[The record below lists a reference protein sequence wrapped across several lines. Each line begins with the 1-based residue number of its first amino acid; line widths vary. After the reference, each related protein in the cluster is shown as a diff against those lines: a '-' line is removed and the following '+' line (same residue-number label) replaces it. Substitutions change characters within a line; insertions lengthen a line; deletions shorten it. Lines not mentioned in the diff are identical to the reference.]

1 MSVLSVRPTS
11 FGPGGRAYGPD
22 LLGLVGFNAVAVTLV
37 PPCSVFDGR
46 LVEAV
51 GKLPAHVSGLTNLA
65 AAIQQ
70 AVELLKQVPRG
81 YLRRCWLLSDGE
93 ATTEQG
99 GIPAAIAEAR
109 AAWVNVN
116 CIGFGDKFDRPTL
129 ETIAAG
135 THRGWFVEVRG
146 LRALTDAL
154 LADQRPPRSNRHRQ
168 HRAECTILA
177 LDLSGS
183 MSEPMEG
190 RKKIE
195 VVQEAVGRLLAFKQR
210 CFS

>member
-1 MSVLSVRPTS
+1 MS

-22 LLGLVGFNAVAVTLV
+22 LLGLVGFNSAALTLV

-46 LVEAV
+46 LQEAV
-51 GKLPAHVSGLTNLA
+51 GKLPTHVGGRTNLA
-65 AAIQQ
+65 GGLRESIK
-70 AVELLKQVPRG
+70 LLNQMPKG
-81 YLRRCWLLSDGE
+81 FLRRCWLLSDGE
-93 ATTEQG
+93 ANVEKEA
-99 GIPAAIAEAR
+99 IPAAIAEAR

-116 CIGFGDKFDRPTL
+116 CVGFGDAYDRPTL
-129 ETIAAG
+129 EAVAAG
-135 THRGWFVEVRG
+135 THRGRFVEVHG

-154 LADQRPPRSNRHRQ
+154 LADQRPPRSNGRRQ
-168 HRAECTILA
+168 HRVECTVLA

-195 VVQEAVGRLLAFKQR
+195 VVQEAVGRLLAFKQH